1 MQNTPSILIRN
12 SQVSSE
18 LSPLQAVRNAMISG
32 IHEITDDE
40 WETTRQRN
48 QLILAVPEL
57 RAAAMSNLTQMMQLL
72 TQIVAKRVDSHPD
85 DLAVRTFAG
94 VVVEVNISLMD
105 YRAEATKSEFAK
117 LLDEA
122 LEVVEQGLIINK
134 AGQ

>member
-1 MQNTPSILIRN
+1 MGNNTSAKSTDLGGSGAARGSNEQLN
-12 SQVSSE
+12 SDDA
-18 LSPLQAVRNAMISG
+18 AVN
-32 IHEITDDE
+32 TDCC
-40 WETTRQRN
+40 
-48 QLILAVPEL
+48 
-57 RAAAMSNLTQMMQLL
+57 
-72 TQIVAKRVDSHPD
+72 KRVDSHPD

-105 YRAEATKSEFAK
+105 YRAEATQSEFAK